1 MDLLRNVPMGI
12 YLESPRTWLHT
23 LDPRIKLVWLLS
35 FLLSPILANDAW
47 RLGLVV
53 GLLGVTLLSGLPWRV
68 WRRQLP
74 LVLIVG
80 LVSFLL
86 TAVAPDG
93 LGVTPIP
100 QRMGADS
107 PAYGLLLSGPESFDA
122 VTPDTSTPDT
132 NTPEENTRDPS
143 VSLEQ
148 PDAASAG
155 LLEVD
160 WAALQRQDPYR
171 YQVLRLPRLLILGPF
186 IITQRSLNLGI
197 RVGTL
202 IFLLLYATS
211 LFLLTTAPEEVSE
224 GIERMMR
231 PLNRFGV
238 PVSEIILTLTLALR
252 FLPLVLEEVQ
262 NLIRAVR
269 TRDIRWQL
277 LSVRGSIHA
286 ILSLVERLLENLLL
300 RAEQTAS
307 AMKARGYSGPSYSV
321 RWHIFTFR
329 SRDWLLIGLL
339 PLFWGIRLVYFNQWG

>member
-35 FLLSPILANDAW
+35 FLLSPILASDTW

-68 WRRQLP
+68 WRRQMP
-74 LVLIVG
+74 LVLLVG

-86 TAVAPDG
+86 TALAPDG

-107 PAYGLLLSGPESFDA
+107 PAYGLLLSAPGASD
-122 VTPDTSTPDT
+122 
-132 NTPEENTRDPS
+132 ENTVED
-143 VSLEQ
+143 LEQ
-148 PDAASAG
+148 PDSASAD
-155 LLEVD
+155 LLGVD
-160 WAALQRQDPYR
+160 WGALQQQDPYR
-171 YQVLRLPRLLILGPF
+171 YQVLRIPRLLILGPF
-186 IITQRSLNLGI
+186 TITQRSLNLGI

-231 PLNRFGV
+231 PLNRLGV

-307 AMKARGYSGPSYSV
+307 AMKARGYSGPSYTV

-339 PLFWGIRLVYFNQWG
+339 PLFWGIRLVYFNQWT